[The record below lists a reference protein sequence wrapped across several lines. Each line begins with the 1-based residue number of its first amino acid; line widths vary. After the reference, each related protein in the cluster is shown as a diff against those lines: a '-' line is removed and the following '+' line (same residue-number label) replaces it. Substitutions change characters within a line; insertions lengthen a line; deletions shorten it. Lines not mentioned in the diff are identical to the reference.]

1 MKEVTKIRQ
10 KPTEYNKARYGE
22 LIRNRRTE
30 LDLSQVEL
38 AKMLHVPPTYVG
50 HWEFGRSR
58 PDLNLVPALC
68 RALDISLSYFFE
80 EPESEDALT
89 DQEKHFLRGYR
100 NIDERDRAI
109 LDSTLESMI
118 TLKENDLWEYCQN
131 SFVSVNHNDHS
142 AAAGTGTMLDEDPE
156 SYPVYIRENPL
167 VRKADEIVT
176 VSGSS
181 MEPMFHDGD
190 DVYVEYTPSLEFGE
204 IGLFIVNNDGFIKQ
218 FRNGYLHSLNPEYD
232 DIYLHENDV
241 TRCVGRVLGIVSSE
255 DYPTE
260 EELRILQEIER
271 ERRP

>member
-1 MKEVTKIRQ
+1 MKEVTKIRPN
-10 KPTEYNKARYGE
+10 PTEYNKARYGE

-30 LDLSQVEL
+30 LGLSQAEL
-38 AKMLHVPPTYVG
+38 AKQLYVPPTYIG

-68 RALDISLSYFFE
+68 RALDISLACFFE

-89 DQEKHFLRGYR
+89 QQERRFINGYR
-100 NIDERDRAI
+100 SVSDRDRAI

-118 TLKENDLWEYCQN
+118 TLRENDLWEYCRDH
-131 SFVSVNHNDHS
+131 FVTLDHNDHS
-142 AAAGTGTMLDEDPE
+142 AAAGTGTMLDEDTE
-156 SYPVYIRENPL
+156 SYAVYIRDNAKA
-167 VRKADEIVT
+167 RKADEIVT

-190 DVYVEYTPSLEFGE
+190 DVYIEYTPSLEYGE
-204 IGLFIVNNDGFIKQ
+204 IGLFIVNNNGFIKQ
-218 FRNGYLHSLNPEYD
+218 IRDGYLHSLNPEYD

-241 TRCVGRVLGIVSSE
+241 TRCVGRVLGIVDSG
-255 DYPTE
+255 DYPSE

-271 ERRP
+271 ERRR